1 MEDDPTYKMF
11 ADSGKELFKNK
22 DYSDAELVVGG
33 KTWPIHKIILR
44 TRSDWFKKALGE
56 DFKEGR
62 TNKLSIEGQDPM
74 YVELVLRYLYTGEKP
89 TPQEL
94 PRLRNHIDLL
104 VTADYLQIEPL
115 VFEANSMLKAY
126 LSHKGHMTEHDD
138 YLLSDEEMD
147 DFFYAANLAYT
158 SSSSLEVIRTPIERF
173 IDDFDGYLLRDSR
186 FIKKLKNIPDLVE
199 AVFRD
204 MMGHQLYPKM
214 PENCASCMKK
224 FYSSA
229 DMAETWA
236 AGESCH
242 DFTIRAHCH
251 ACFQKRKSSQT
262 D

>member
-1 MEDDPTYKMF
+1 MEDDPTYKML
-11 ADSGKELFKNK
+11 ADSGKELFKTK
-22 DYSDAELVVGG
+22 DYSDAELVFGG

-44 TRSDWFKKALGE
+44 TRSDWFKKALGQ

-89 TPQEL
+89 TSQEL
-94 PRLRNHIDLL
+94 PRLRNRIDLL

-115 VFEANSMLKAY
+115 ICEANSMLDAY

-186 FIKKLKNIPDLVE
+186 FMKKLKNIPDLVE
-199 AVFRD
+199 AVIRR
-204 MMGHQLYPKM
+204 MMDYQLYPKM
-214 PENCASCMKK
+214 PENCASCTKK
-224 FYSSA
+224 LYYSA

-236 AGESCH
+236 AGEPCL
-242 DFTIRAHCH
+242 TC
-251 ACFQKRKSSQT
+251 
-262 D
+262 